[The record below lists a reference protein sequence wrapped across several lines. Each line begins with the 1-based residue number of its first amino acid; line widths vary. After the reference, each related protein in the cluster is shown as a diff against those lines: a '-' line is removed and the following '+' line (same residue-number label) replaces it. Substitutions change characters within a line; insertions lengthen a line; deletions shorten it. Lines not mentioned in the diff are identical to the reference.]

1 MYEILAMFKER
12 TYIMSSQIG
21 YEKVIQVRCSPR
33 LWPALGWRSAE
44 HPCVLSGDRLTSLVM
59 TPWAY
64 ERQPLGFL
72 LVCAVKRNSPT
83 GP

>member
-1 MYEILAMFKER
+1 
-12 TYIMSSQIG
+12 MSSQIG

-72 LVCAVKRNSPT
+72 LVCVQAQISLPAKPSSESC
-83 GP
+83 

>member
-1 MYEILAMFKER
+1 MYEKSAMLKEGN
-12 TYIMSSQIG
+12 YIMSSQIG
-21 YEKVIQVRCSPR
+21 FEKVIQVRCSR
-33 LWPALGWRSAE
+33 ELWQALGWRSAE

-83 GP
+83 RP